1 MRCAAAP
8 GGSRSPRPGPRRGR
22 PGEAVARGLHVP
34 APPAPRPAPRAPAR
48 RPPRRPG
55 RERARPE
62 GRAGPGRGAG
72 GDSETLRGPPRARCG
87 AGDARLRA
95 YFLVPEEARKRRED
109 GQRPPVSPTLAR
121 GPPSRWGRPG
131 TPGAH
136 GLGGAHLPGARVC
149 KQTARL
155 ISLAGARAEGGGGAS
170 ARAQGRPRPGR
181 RRARLRPHLP
191 TSCPPPTSCPGI
203 RLGPGRSSSW
213 SWERAPSPSCWRG
226 AGDIPGSARRPSPA
240 PASFPVR
247 GRNEIKGP

>member
-62 GRAGPGRGAG
+62 GRAGAGRGAG

-87 AGDARLRA
+87 SGDARLRA

-191 TSCPPPTSCPGI
+191 TSCPPAHLVSRYQAGAWALEFLVVGEGAKPLVLARSRGHSRLCPETFP
-203 RLGPGRSSSW
+203 RASLFPC
-213 SWERAPSPSCWRG
+213 ERQ
-226 AGDIPGSARRPSPA
+226 
-240 PASFPVR
+240 
-247 GRNEIKGP
+247 E